1 MKIAFIIFVFAYTL
15 LSCEGYSEQISDGI
29 NSIENIEKEILN
41 DSSIVSNEERIILL
55 DEYYINAKGLKD
67 DDELRSKLLLR
78 IIKAY
83 NEIGENE
90 TALKI
95 NKELYEYARA
105 SYDSLLIGD
114 SLLNLGY
121 HYIQQDQQDSA
132 YYYYY
137 RAERIFDQIDDR
149 RKSGNA
155 TLNMAIIQKDYK
167 DFVGAEANSI
177 KTIRKFTP
185 ADSVNDLRY
194 LASAYN
200 NLGIVSRSLGNYEN
214 AISYYEKAI
223 EYRIKQRK
231 NIIINAG
238 SYNNIGLVYT
248 DKGEYDKAID
258 FYNKGLQY
266 DSLFIK
272 RPKTY
277 ARLLDNLTYA
287 RFLSGEEA
295 DYPNLFE
302 RSLHIRD
309 SLKDKS
315 GLATGNL
322 HIADYYARSGYP
334 DAANNYGRTAL
345 DISKSIPYNKGV
357 LESLMLLAKVN
368 PPTEALKYSN
378 EYIGLSDSLQ
388 REQSRFRNQFARIR
402 YETEELEQENTKV
415 TRQRKWLINAIL
427 GIVSLTLLSYILI
440 QRSIAKKELRF
451 RESQQQA
458 NEEIYSLML
467 NQQGKLEE
475 GKQLEKQRISEELHD
490 SVLGR
495 LFGIRLSLAG
505 LNHKEG
511 EKVIETRKKFI
522 DELKGLG
529 QEIRQI
535 SHDLNASTFALD
547 KLYEEV
553 VEELIQTQCERF
565 ELKYDFKSDPE
576 IRWDTIPDNHKVHLY
591 RIIQESLQNINKH
604 AKANTVTVHFEREQ
618 ENHVLLIKDDGVG
631 IEKRKTKRGIGFKNM
646 QSRVARING
655 KIHIDGRPGQG
666 TELAIKFAF
675 KEAI

>member
-1 MKIAFIIFVFAYTL
+1 M
-15 LSCEGYSEQISDGI
+15 
-29 NSIENIEKEILN
+29 
-41 DSSIVSNEERIILL
+41 
-55 DEYYINAKGLKD
+55 
-67 DDELRSKLLLR
+67 
-78 IIKAY
+78 
-83 NEIGENE
+83 
-90 TALKI
+90 
-95 NKELYEYARA
+95 
-105 SYDSLLIGD
+105 
-114 SLLNLGY
+114 
-121 HYIQQDQQDSA
+121 
-132 YYYYY
+132 
-137 RAERIFDQIDDR
+137 
-149 RKSGNA
+149 
-155 TLNMAIIQKDYK
+155 
-167 DFVGAEANSI
+167 
-177 KTIRKFTP
+177 
-185 ADSVNDLRY
+185 
-194 LASAYN
+194 
-200 NLGIVSRSLGNYEN
+200 
-214 AISYYEKAI
+214 
-223 EYRIKQRK
+223 
-231 NIIINAG
+231 
-238 SYNNIGLVYT
+238 
-248 DKGEYDKAID
+248 
-258 FYNKGLQY
+258 
-266 DSLFIK
+266 
-272 RPKTY
+272 
-277 ARLLDNLTYA
+277 
-287 RFLSGEEA
+287 
-295 DYPNLFE
+295 
-302 RSLHIRD
+302 
-309 SLKDKS
+309 
-315 GLATGNL
+315 
-322 HIADYYARSGYP
+322 
-334 DAANNYGRTAL
+334 
-345 DISKSIPYNKGV
+345 
-357 LESLMLLAKVN
+357 
-368 PPTEALKYSN
+368 
-378 EYIGLSDSLQ
+378 
-388 REQSRFRNQFARIR
+388 
-402 YETEELEQENTKV
+402 
-415 TRQRKWLINAIL
+415 
-427 GIVSLTLLSYILI
+427 
-440 QRSIAKKELRF
+440 RF

>member
-1 MKIAFIIFVFAYTL
+1 M
-15 LSCEGYSEQISDGI
+15 
-29 NSIENIEKEILN
+29 
-41 DSSIVSNEERIILL
+41 
-55 DEYYINAKGLKD
+55 
-67 DDELRSKLLLR
+67 
-78 IIKAY
+78 
-83 NEIGENE
+83 
-90 TALKI
+90 
-95 NKELYEYARA
+95 A
-105 SYDSLLIGD
+105 S
-114 SLLNLGY
+114 
-121 HYIQQDQQDSA
+121 
-132 YYYYY
+132 
-137 RAERIFDQIDDR
+137 
-149 RKSGNA
+149 
-155 TLNMAIIQKDYK
+155 
-167 DFVGAEANSI
+167 ANS
-177 KTIRKFTP
+177 
-185 ADSVNDLRY
+185 V
-194 LASAYN
+194 
-200 NLGIVSRSLGNYEN
+200 LGNIAKESDRYN
-214 AISYYEKAI
+214 DAI
-223 EYRIKQRK
+223 EYHEKSLELREKMNDRK
-231 NIIINAG
+231 YLEV
-238 SYNNIGLVYT
+238 SSLNNIGLVYV
-248 DKGEYDKAID
+248 KKREYNKAID
-258 FYNKGLQY
+258 FYNRGLAY
-266 DSLFIK
+266 DSVFVK

-277 ARLLDNLTYA
+277 ARLLDNLAYA
-287 RFLSGEEA
+287 RFLSGEKA
-295 DYPNLFE
+295 DYPKLFDKPL
-302 RSLHIRD
+302 RIRD
-309 SLKDKS
+309 SIDDRL
-315 GLATGNL
+315 GLATNNL

-357 LESLMLLAKVN
+357 LESLVLLAKVN